1 MTKLRVSFVGLGN
14 AGSFYYNLLKSDEY
28 SQLVSFSLAID
39 VKETAANKWES
50 EKGIK
55 FSTDINDIDAS
66 NTDLAIITSPSGSHA
81 KDSKIVINNSVNV
94 LCEKPIG
101 LKVDEV
107 EKNIQLAKEKNVQY
121 GSVFQNRYNR
131 PIEFAK
137 MALQNS
143 QLGKIISGSVQ
154 LQWCRE
160 QAYYNDGW
168 HGTWKHDGGVIN
180 QQGIHHID
188 ALFYLLGDPNHMAG
202 FEGNISNDLEAE
214 DTFVAAGTFQD
225 SGFFTIE
232 ASTALRPD
240 DLKASIEIVGTK
252 GQIGVGGTAINE
264 LSFFRVDGKQ
274 SPKKLL
280 LQNSET
286 VTSGFGNGHKILINK
301 IIDTWK
307 KELKIILPLNASDA
321 LRSLRIVHSL
331 YSSVE
336 QSKIIKFL
344 DKNNSF
350 RLGN

>member
-1 MTKLRVSFVGLGN
+1 MSRLRVSFVGLGN
-14 AGSFYYNLLKSDEY
+14 AGNFYFNLFQSNEFSK
-28 SQLVSFSLAID
+28 LVSFSLAVDINGISA
-39 VKETAANKWES
+39 KKWES

-55 FSTDINDIDAS
+55 SSTDINEIDSS

-81 KDSKIVINNSVNV
+81 EHSRILLANRVNV

-101 LKVDEV
+101 LKINDV

-121 GSVFQNRYNR
+121 GSVFQNRYNK

-137 MALQNS
+137 KALQNH

-160 QAYYNDGW
+160 QTYYNDGW

-188 ALFYLLGDPNHMAG
+188 ALFFLLGDPNNIVG

-252 GQIGVGGTAINE
+252 GQVGVGGTAMNE
-264 LSFFRVDGKQ
+264 LSFFNIDGKQ
-274 SPKKLL
+274 LPKELL
-280 LQNSET
+280 SQNSET
-286 VTSGFGNGHKILINK
+286 VTSGFGNGHKVLINK
-301 IIDTWK
+301 ILDVWE
-307 KELKIILPLNASDA
+307 KESKIILPLTASDA

-336 QSKIIKFL
+336 QSKIVKFQ
-344 DKNNSF
+344 DKNKSL